1 MSPIVMKKSI
11 VVAALALLCASQAG
25 FAQAVQKAKEV
36 KKEMKAEKKM
46 EKAAEYREEA
56 RTGKGLEVAGISDKK
71 TRMAKAERK
80 EGKAQKKALKSD
92 AKALK
97 AVAKRKT
104 KAAAGV
110 N

>member
-1 MSPIVMKKSI
+1 MKKS
-11 VVAALALLCASQAG
+11 VFVAALAFLLASQAG

-46 EKAAEYREEA
+46 EKAEEYREEA

-71 TRMAKAERK
+71 TRMAKADRK
-80 EGKAQKKALKSD
+80 EKKAEKKALKSD

-97 AVAKRKT
+97 VKAKRKT
-104 KAAAGV
+104 KEAAGV
-110 N
+110 D

>member
-1 MSPIVMKKSI
+1 MKKSI
-11 VVAALALLCASQAG
+11 FVAALAFLLASQAV

-36 KKEMKAEKKM
+36 KKEMKADKKL
-46 EKAAEYREEA
+46 EKAQEQREA
-56 RTGKGLEVAGISDKK
+56 ASTGKGLEIAGISDKK
-71 TRMAKAERK
+71 TRMAKADRK
-80 EGKAQKKALKSD
+80 EEKAEKKAIKSD

-104 KAAAGV
+104 KVAAGV

>member
-1 MSPIVMKKSI
+1 MKKSI
-11 VVAALALLCASQAG
+11 FVAALAFLLASQAG

-36 KKEMKAEKKM
+36 KKEMKADKKL
-46 EKAAEYREEA
+46 EKAQEHREA
-56 RTGKGLEVAGISDKK
+56 ASTGKGLEIAGISDKK
-71 TRMAKAERK
+71 TRMAKADRK
-80 EGKAQKKALKSD
+80 EEKAEKKAIKSD

-104 KAAAGV
+104 KVAAGV

>member
-1 MSPIVMKKSI
+1 MKKSFF
-11 VVAALALLCASQAG
+11 VAALACLVASQAG

-46 EKAAEYREEA
+46 EKAQEYRQEA
-56 RTGKGLEVAGISDKK
+56 ATGKGVEIAGISDKK
-71 TRMAKAERK
+71 TRMAKADRK
-80 EGKAQKKALKSD
+80 EKKAEKKAIKSD

-97 AVAKRKT
+97 VVAKKKT
-104 KAAAGV
+104 KEAAGV

>member
-1 MSPIVMKKSI
+1 MF
-11 VVAALALLCASQAG
+11 VAALALLMASQVG

-36 KKEMKAEKKM
+36 KKEMKADKKL
-46 EKAAEYREEA
+46 EKAAEHREAA
-56 RTGKGLEVAGISDKK
+56 RTGKGLEIAGISDKK

-80 EGKAQKKALKSD
+80 EEKAVKKAIKSD

-104 KAAAGV
+104 KVAAGV

>member
-1 MSPIVMKKSI
+1 MF
-11 VVAALALLCASQAG
+11 VAALALLMASQVG

-36 KKEMKAEKKM
+36 KKEMKADKKL
-46 EKAAEYREEA
+46 EKAAEHREAA
-56 RTGKGLEVAGISDKK
+56 RTGKGLEIAGISDKK

-80 EGKAQKKALKSD
+80 EEKAIKSD

-104 KAAAGV
+104 KVAAGV

>member
-1 MSPIVMKKSI
+1 MKKSI
-11 VVAALALLCASQAG
+11 FVAALAFLLASQVG

-46 EKAAEYREEA
+46 AKAEEYREEA
-56 RTGKGLEVAGISDKK
+56 KTGKGLEIAGVSDKK
-71 TRMAKAERK
+71 TRLAKADRK
-80 EGKAQKKALKSD
+80 EKKAEKKALKSE

-97 AVAKRKT
+97 VVAKEKT
-104 KAAAGV
+104 KVAAGV